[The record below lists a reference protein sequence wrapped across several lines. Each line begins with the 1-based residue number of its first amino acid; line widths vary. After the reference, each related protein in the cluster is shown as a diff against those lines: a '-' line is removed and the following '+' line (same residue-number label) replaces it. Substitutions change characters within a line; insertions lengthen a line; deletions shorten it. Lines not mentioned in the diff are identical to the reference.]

1 MDKRPAS
8 HARRHARRANSG
20 VGGAKLDRMKLFTV
34 FLAGV
39 ACAATISLPVSAWAQ
54 WQWVDKEGRKVF
66 SDRPPP
72 PDTPDKSI
80 LKQPGGRAKAAP
92 APAGV
97 AAADTATTAAA
108 PTAAASAPR
117 LSGKDKELEEKKKQA
132 EAAEAAKRKAEEEK
146 VIQAR
151 ADNCT
156 RAKQSKASLDSGTR
170 IARSNAQGERE
181 YLDDAARAAETR
193 RVQGIIE
200 ADCR

>member
-1 MDKRPAS
+1 M
-8 HARRHARRANSG
+8 
-20 VGGAKLDRMKLFTV
+20 GGAKLGRMKLFTV

-39 ACAATISLPVSAWAQ
+39 ACAATLSLPVSAWAQ
-54 WQWVDKEGRKVF
+54 WQWVDKDGRKVF

-92 APAGV
+92 APAGL
-97 AAADTATTAAA
+97 AAVDTATTPAAL
-108 PTAAASAPR
+108 TAAASSAPR

-132 EAAEAAKRKAEEEK
+132 EVAEAAKKKAEEEK
-146 VIQAR
+146 VAQAR

-170 IARSNAQGERE
+170 IVRGNAQGERE